1 MPSADTI
8 VLLHRV
14 AVLAASSTSS
24 EPPAPRQRSATANE
38 PPRRQ
43 RALAARALH
52 CPEGA
57 DAPLARAG
65 SSGALWR
72 GAHKWVRH
80 LCTGTGPT
88 PRTSAPGLCARP
100 SHICSGTRATP
111 FTAAPGLATP
121 RTSAPGLGP
130 PLSHPHQD
138 WDHSFAEFWSTVFA
152 HRCSGVDASAG
163 GAKLRAAASL
173 QRLRSVMRAQLRVG
187 SFSMAYQL
195 PVQRICQCVCLRQKQ
210 ALNRRDR
217 TDSLHTCA

>member
-14 AVLAASSTSS
+14 ALLAASSTSS

-65 SSGALWR
+65 ASGAVWR

-100 SHICSGTRATP
+100 SRICSGTRATP
-111 FTAAPGLATP
+111 FTAAPGLGLAP
-121 RTSAPGLGP
+121 RTSAPGLRP
-130 PLSHPHQD
+130 PLSHPLNSGRQFLRIAAAESLRVLAAQSCVRRRASSACAASRGR
-138 WDHSFAEFWSTVFA
+138 SFASGRSRWRTSC
-152 HRCSGVDASAG
+152 RCSAYASASACG
-163 GAKLRAAASL
+163 KSK
-173 QRLRSVMRAQLRVG
+173 
-187 SFSMAYQL
+187 
-195 PVQRICQCVCLRQKQ
+195 P
-210 ALNRRDR
+210 
-217 TDSLHTCA
+217 